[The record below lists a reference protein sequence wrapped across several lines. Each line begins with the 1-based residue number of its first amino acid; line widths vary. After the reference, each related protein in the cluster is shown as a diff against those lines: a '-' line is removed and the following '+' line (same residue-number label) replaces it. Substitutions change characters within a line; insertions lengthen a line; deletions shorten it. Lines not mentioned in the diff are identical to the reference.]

1 MIFTPSFAAA
11 AFAPPCIATKNGF
24 VESLVIKETATDFV
38 AACDD
43 VATPAVS
50 NIDALTAATRATLRP
65 EISRDMFSL
74 PREVGRVGPC
84 VSLGMGL

>member
-11 AFAPPCIATKNGF
+11 ALAPPCIATKNGF
-24 VESLVIKETATDFV
+24 VESLVIKETATV
-38 AACDD
+38 EAACE
-43 VATPAVS
+43 VEATPAVS